1 MPVVTCIEDLRELA
15 RKRVARAIF
24 EYVDCGA
31 YTECTLRANKAD
43 IEAIG
48 LRQRVGIDVDRRSTK
63 TTMLGRKVTMP
74 VALAPVG
81 LLGLNWAN
89 GEILAARA
97 AHHFGIPFMR
107 STMSICSIEDVVE
120 GTGKPF

>member
-1 MPVVTCIEDLRELA
+1 MPGCTCIDDLRDMA
-15 RKRVARAIF
+15 KKRVARAIF

-31 YTECTLRANKAD
+31 YSECTLRANRTD

-48 LRQRVGIDVDRRSTK
+48 LRQRVGIDVDKRSTK
-63 TTMLGRKVTMP
+63 TTLLGREATMP
-74 VALAPVG
+74 IALAPVG

-97 AHHFGIPFMR
+97 ANQFGVPF
-107 STMSICSIEDVVE
+107 TL
-120 GTGKPF
+120 

>member
-1 MPVVTCIEDLRELA
+1 MPVVTCIDDLREMA
-15 RKRVARAIF
+15 KKRVARAIF

-31 YTECTLRANKAD
+31 YSECTLRANRAD
-43 IEAIG
+43 LEAIG

-63 TTMLGRKVTMP
+63 VSLLGDSGPMR

-81 LLGLNWAN
+81 RLGLNWAN

-97 AHHFGIPFMR
+97 SHRFGIPF
-107 STMSICSIEDVVE
+107 TL
-120 GTGKPF
+120 

>member
-1 MPVVTCIEDLRELA
+1 MAVVTCIDDLREMSK
-15 RKRVARAIF
+15 KRVARAIF
-24 EYVDCGA
+24 EYVDRGS
-31 YTECTLRANKAD
+31 YSECTLHANRAEL
-43 IEAIG
+43 EAIG

-63 TTMLGRKVTMP
+63 VSLLGKEATMP

-97 AHHFGIPFMR
+97 R
-107 STMSICSIEDVVE
+107 SEEHTSELQS
-120 GTGKPF
+120 